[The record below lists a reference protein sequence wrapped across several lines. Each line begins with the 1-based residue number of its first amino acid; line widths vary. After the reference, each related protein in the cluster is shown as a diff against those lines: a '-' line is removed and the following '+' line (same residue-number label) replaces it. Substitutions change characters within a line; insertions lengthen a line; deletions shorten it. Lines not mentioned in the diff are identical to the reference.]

1 MPVNMELF
9 KYPMELIWLALGFA
23 ALLLFYYKARAAA
36 AVAAMQLM
44 DAEALVKLSGR
55 SALARKLVRDRLY
68 LAAVALLLAAA
79 AGPQWGME
87 MTPVTDLNGSL
98 VVAVDTSASMG
109 AKDLKPSRMANA
121 KLMLNALADKFQD
134 YRMGIIAFSGDAYV
148 QCPLTTDSDAIKYFL
163 SYLAPGILPVP
174 GTNIA
179 SAITTAGTMLGKYS
193 GTKVLV
199 LITDGEDLEG
209 KIDEALGSPSAQ
221 NMKIFTVGVGKTE
234 GELIPV
240 TDPNGNF
247 TGYKK
252 DPSGKTV
259 VTHLDE
265 NVLLKIAQK
274 TGAEYIRY
282 GGDPD
287 STAEEIRATVGRI
300 TMSKTKGLG
309 KTSYMNRYRVPL
321 LLAFLLLLIE
331 LMFMEKG
338 FAAPAA
344 AAGLLKRLRK
354 APAAALP
361 ALLFIISALSGTIR
375 AASPGAQAPASAP
388 GAQDSGLSDLSSG
401 QTGWASPESL
411 ARKGNGAYDKKDFP
425 KAYEYYS
432 KALEKS
438 PKNGKIIFNKG
449 AAFYRMEDYAKAA
462 EGFEE
467 AAKNPKLR
475 SAADYNAGN
484 AYFKLSDL
492 QKAVQKYREAI
503 IAGPKDSADAKF
515 NLQVAL
521 EQQKQSK
528 SKKQDQKK
536 QDQQQQQKQ
545 EDKSGGKDQEKKD
558 QNDQKKK
565 EEQKKQEAARQAAD
579 KLLELMKEKE
589 KSSGSRDMMNAR
601 FSDKPQQKENLSG
614 KDW

>member
-1 MPVNMELF
+1 MELF
-9 KYPMELIWLALGFA
+9 RYPVELIWLTLGFA
-23 ALLLFYYKARAAA
+23 ALLFLYYKARAASA
-36 AVAAMQLM
+36 SAAMEFM
-44 DAEALVKLSGR
+44 DAGALKKLSGQ
-55 SALARKLVRDRLY
+55 SALERKLVRDRLY
-68 LAAVALLLAAA
+68 LAALALLLTAA

-98 VVAVDTSASMG
+98 VVAVDTSASMA
-109 AKDLKPSRMANA
+109 AKDLKPSRIANA
-121 KLMLNALADKFQD
+121 KLMLNALADRFQD
-134 YRMGIIAFSGDAYV
+134 YRMGIVAFSGDAYV

-179 SAITTAGTMLGKYS
+179 SAITTAETMLGKYS

-209 KIDEALGSPSAQ
+209 KIDESLNSAAAQ
-221 NMKIFTVGVGKTE
+221 NMKIFTVGVGKAE

-240 TDPNGNF
+240 TDQNGIF

-265 NVLLKIAQK
+265 ANLLKIAQK

-300 TMSKTKGLG
+300 TLSKTKGFG

-331 LMFMEKG
+331 LMFLEKG
-338 FAAPAA
+338 FAAPPAL
-344 AAGLLKRLRK
+344 AGFFKRLRRT
-354 APAAALP
+354 PAAALL
-361 ALLFIISALSGTIR
+361 AGLSLLSASAGTSR
-375 AASPGAQAPASAP
+375 AASPGAPASAEP
-388 GAQDSGLSDLSSG
+388 TDLNSG
-401 QTGWASPESL
+401 QKSWASPESL
-411 ARKGNGAYDKKDFP
+411 AREGNSAYDKKDFP

-438 PKNGKIIFNKG
+438 PKNGKIVYNKG

-462 EGFEE
+462 EDFEE
-467 AAKNPKLR
+467 AAKTPKLK
-475 SAADYNAGN
+475 SAASYNAGN
-484 AYFKLSDL
+484 AYYKLSDL
-492 QKAVQKYREAI
+492 GKAVEKYREAI
-503 IAGPKDSADAKF
+503 ISGPKDSADAKY

-521 EQQKQSK
+521 EQQKEK
-528 SKKQDQKK
+528 KNKKQDQKK
-536 QDQQQQQKQ
+536 QDQQQQQKKQ
-545 EDKSGGKDQEKKD
+545 EDKNGGKDQEKQD

-565 EEQKKQEAARQAAD
+565 EEQKKQEAAQI
-579 KLLELMKEKE
+579 
-589 KSSGSRDMMNAR
+589 
-601 FSDKPQQKENLSG
+601 
-614 KDW
+614 